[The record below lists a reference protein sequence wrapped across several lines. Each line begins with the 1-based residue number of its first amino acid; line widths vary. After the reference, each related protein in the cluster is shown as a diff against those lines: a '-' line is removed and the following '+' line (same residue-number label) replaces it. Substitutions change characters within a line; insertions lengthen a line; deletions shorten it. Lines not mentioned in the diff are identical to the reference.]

1 MKSGPDYGKA
11 HNKSIYL
18 FSLDRTAGKVAH
30 VNYVPQELVK
40 SKKIDAKVWLEQAN
54 KVLGGKV
61 SRARAPRSE
70 RWRERKRGL
79 MELNVCA
86 CFFYREVGN
95 PIRPWDLGT
104 MLTRW
109 TRLSSRFSLST
120 RKRWRVLERE
130 MWGVRYFHLR

>member
-61 SRARAPRSE
+61 SPARALRSE
-70 RWRERKRGL
+70 RWRARGRPDGTELALGFDLLIGRWETRFGHGIWERR
-79 MELNVCA
+79 
-86 CFFYREVGN
+86 
-95 PIRPWDLGT
+95 
-104 MLTRW
+104 
-109 TRLSSRFSLST
+109 
-120 RKRWRVLERE
+120 
-130 MWGVRYFHLR
+130 